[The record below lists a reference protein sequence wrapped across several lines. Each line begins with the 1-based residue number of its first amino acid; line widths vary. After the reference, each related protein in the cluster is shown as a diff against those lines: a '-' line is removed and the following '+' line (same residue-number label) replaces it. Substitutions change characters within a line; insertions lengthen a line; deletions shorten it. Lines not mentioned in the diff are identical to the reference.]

1 MANSIDAL
9 SLYKEISQDQLAQI
23 IDVRSDFEFKAKRI
37 DGSINIPLPIIEANL
52 NKINQD
58 KPCYLICRS
67 GKRAELAKD
76 ILIRHGFK
84 PIVLAGGIMSYDAN
98 KLPLINKTAPHSFSI
113 EQQVQ
118 IMVGS
123 LILIG
128 VFVRQWQ
135 FLVIVCGIGLLYTG
149 LTGSCLLGKILM
161 RAPWN
166 NRNISQNC
174 NG

>member
-23 IDVRSDFEFKAKRI
+23 IDVRNDFEFKAKRI
-37 DGSINIPLPIIEANL
+37 DGSINIPLPVLENNL
-52 NKINQD
+52 SKLNQD

-67 GKRAELAKD
+67 GKRAYLAQD
-76 ILIRHGFK
+76 ILVKHGFK
-84 PIVLAGGIMSYDAN
+84 PIVLTGGIMSYDASN
-98 KLPLINKTAPHSFSI
+98 LPVINEKVGLHFSI

-118 IMVGS
+118 ILVGS
-123 LILIG
+123 LILLG
-128 VFVRQWQ
+128 VSIRQWQ
-135 FLVIVCGIGLLYTG
+135 FLIIVCGVGLLYTG
-149 LTGSCLLGKILM
+149 LSGSCLLGKLLM
-161 RAPWN
+161 KAPWN